1 MRTPNGSWLLA
12 AGVAAIFCSLT
23 VEKAQ
28 AQADPARVSPP
39 AAPVR
44 WSLGDVIAT
53 AISRHPLIARA
64 DAGIRAAVAR
74 REQAASV
81 RLPQVA
87 ATAGFNWAETDLTS
101 GGHDYPTTA
110 TVKGTVSQLLT
121 DFGRTGAAVA
131 QAGDLA
137 AAAAQDARSSRVEV
151 VFAAAVA
158 YFNVLRSVSLQDVR
172 RETLH
177 TREALQRQA
186 QAFFDAGLKA
196 RIDVVRAE
204 ANLVQAR
211 ADAAG
216 VEHEVHTARLI
227 LLNSMGIDGPA
238 DFELTGAPDVLEA
251 AGTLE
256 DWQREADEKHP
267 DLVALRLQLAAAR
280 NNRLAKHRGN
290 NPMITL
296 GGSLGWS
303 GTDELPSDRAW
314 LVNAQLSV
322 PVFDG
327 FLTRQQ
333 TAEAEAAV
341 AAAEFALEN
350 RRRQIRLLVEQADQ
364 AIRDAAEQLT
374 ASEKAREAFAEN
386 LRLATGRYEAGAAD
400 IIEMIDAQLQ
410 ITTAETNVVSARF
423 DQATALA
430 ALYRALGRLP
440 QAGS

>member
-1 MRTPNGSWLLA
+1 MRTAIGSWLLA
-12 AGVAAIFCSLT
+12 LGVAASVCSLA
-23 VEKAQ
+23 VEHAH
-28 AQADPARVSPP
+28 AQADPARVSQP
-39 AAPVR
+39 AVPVR

-53 AISRHPLIARA
+53 ALVKHPLIAQA
-64 DAGIRAAVAR
+64 DAGTRAAAAR
-74 REQAASV
+74 REQVASG
-81 RLPQVA
+81 RLPQVDVA
-87 ATAGFNWAETDLTS
+87 ASWNWAETDLTS

-110 TVKGTVSQLLT
+110 TVKATVSQLVT
-121 DFGRTGAAVA
+121 DFGRTGASVA

-137 AAAAQDARSSRVEV
+137 TAAAQDARSSRVDV

-158 YFNVLRSVSLQDVR
+158 YFNVLRAVSLQDVR
-172 RETLH
+172 RETLR

-227 LLNSMGIDGPA
+227 LLNSMGIDGPT
-238 DFELTGAPDVLEA
+238 DFELAGAPDVLEA

-280 NNRLAKHRGN
+280 NNRIAKHRGN
-290 NPMITL
+290 NPTITAS
-296 GGSLGWS
+296 GSLGWS
-303 GTDELPSDRAW
+303 GTDELPTDRAW
-314 LVNAQLSV
+314 LVGAQLTV

-327 FLTRQQ
+327 YLTRQQ

-350 RRRQIRLLVEQADQ
+350 RRRQIRLLVAQADQ
-364 AIRDAAEQLT
+364 AMRDAAEQLT

-423 DQATALA
+423 DQAMALA

-440 QAGS
+440 ASGS